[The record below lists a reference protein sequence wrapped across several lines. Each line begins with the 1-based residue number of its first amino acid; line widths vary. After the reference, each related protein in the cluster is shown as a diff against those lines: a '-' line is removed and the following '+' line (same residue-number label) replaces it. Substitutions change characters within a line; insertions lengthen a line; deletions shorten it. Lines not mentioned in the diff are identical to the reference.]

1 MSHSVASDSRLR
13 LLVGAAAIVVIA
25 GGLRSAAGV
34 IDPLLMAGV
43 VVSCVAPLQEQLRR
57 RGLTK
62 GWAMAVASISVVI
75 TLLAFVGLVGY
86 AAKALVDTVPRY
98 QERLTALIASGTTYL
113 DGYGIEM
120 SKSRVMA
127 MINPSK
133 LIALASEL
141 AQGLG
146 SALSEALLIVMLSIF
161 LLIESNTFWRKRS
174 ARQQSDEIPSVW
186 HHRFDAIANDV
197 QQYVNITL
205 FTGVIFAVGVWL
217 VMIALGTDL
226 PVLWSVVAL
235 VLSFVPGVG
244 FVLSMIPPVALT
256 LLEFGIPRSLVL
268 IAVFVVWNNVVDNV
282 IKPRYMKDGFDM
294 GPFVMFASLLVWA
307 FLLGPTGALLAVPL
321 TAAARRLVF
330 PTDVAS
336 SVPSSGASDAA

>member
-1 MSHSVASDSRLR
+1 MSHSVASDARLR
-13 LLVGAAAIVVIA
+13 FLLGAAAVVVIA

-43 VVSCVAPLQEQLRR
+43 VVACAAPLQEQLRR

-62 GWAMAVASISVVI
+62 GWAMAITSVSVVVA
-75 TLLAFVGLVGY
+75 LLAFVALVGY

-98 QERLTALIASGTTYL
+98 QERLTVLINSGTTYL

-120 SKSRVMA
+120 SKSRVLA

-133 LIALASEL
+133 LIALATEL

-146 SALSEALLIVMLSIF
+146 GALSEALLIVMLSIF
-161 LLIESNTFWRKRS
+161 LLIESNAFWRRRS
-174 ARQQSDEIPSVW
+174 TLRRSDEIPSVW
-186 HHRFDAIANDV
+186 HQRFDAIANDV

-205 FTGVIFAVGVWL
+205 LTGVLYAVGVWL

-226 PVLWSVVAL
+226 PVLWAVVAL
-235 VLSFVPGVG
+235 VLSFVPGIG

-256 LLEFGIPRSLVL
+256 LLEFGVPRALVL
-268 IAVFVVWNNVVDNV
+268 MAIFVVWNNVVDNV
-282 IKPRYMKDGFDM
+282 IKPRFMKDGFDM
-294 GPFVMFASLLVWA
+294 GPFVMFVSLLVWA

-321 TAAARRLVF
+321 NAATRRLV
-330 PTDVAS
+330 
-336 SVPSSGASDAA
+336 VPADAAAGGAVGDAT

>member
-1 MSHSVASDSRLR
+1 MSHSVASDARLR
-13 LLVGAAAIVVIA
+13 FLLGAAAVVVIA

-43 VVSCVAPLQEQLRR
+43 VVACAAPLQEQLRR

-62 GWAMAVASISVVI
+62 GWAMAITSVSVVVA
-75 TLLAFVGLVGY
+75 LLAFVALVGY

-98 QERLTALIASGTTYL
+98 QERLTVLINSGTTYL

-120 SKSRVMA
+120 SKSRVLA

-133 LIALASEL
+133 LIALATEL

-146 SALSEALLIVMLSIF
+146 GALSEALLIVMLSIF
-161 LLIESNTFWRKRS
+161 LLIESNAFWRRRS
-174 ARQQSDEIPSVW
+174 TLRRSDEIPSVW
-186 HHRFDAIANDV
+186 HQRFDAIANDV

-205 FTGVIFAVGVWL
+205 LTGVLYAVGVWL

-226 PVLWSVVAL
+226 PVLWAVVAL
-235 VLSFVPGVG
+235 VLSFVPGIG

-256 LLEFGIPRSLVL
+256 LLEFGVPRALVL
-268 IAVFVVWNNVVDNV
+268 MAIFVVWNNVVDNV
-282 IKPRYMKDGFDM
+282 IKPRFMKDGFDM
-294 GPFVMFASLLVWA
+294 GPFVMFVSLLVWA

-321 TAAARRLVF
+321 TAATRRLV
-330 PTDVAS
+330 
-336 SVPSSGASDAA
+336 VPADAAAGGAVGDAT

>member
-1 MSHSVASDSRLR
+1 MSHSVASDARLR
-13 LLVGAAAIVVIA
+13 FLLGAAAVVVIA

-43 VVSCVAPLQEQLRR
+43 VVACAAPLQEQLRR

-62 GWAMAVASISVVI
+62 GWAMAITSVSVVVA
-75 TLLAFVGLVGY
+75 LLAFVALVGY

-98 QERLTALIASGTTYL
+98 QERLTVLINSGTTYL

-120 SKSRVMA
+120 SKSRVLA

-133 LIALASEL
+133 LIALATEL

-146 SALSEALLIVMLSIF
+146 GALSEALLIVMLSIF
-161 LLIESNTFWRKRS
+161 LLIESNAFWRRRS
-174 ARQQSDEIPSVW
+174 TLRRSDEIPSVW
-186 HHRFDAIANDV
+186 HQRFDAIANDV

-205 FTGVIFAVGVWL
+205 LTGVLYAVGVWL

-226 PVLWSVVAL
+226 PVLWAVVAL
-235 VLSFVPGVG
+235 VLSFVPGIG

-256 LLEFGIPRSLVL
+256 LLEFGVPRALVL
-268 IAVFVVWNNVVDNV
+268 MAIFVVWNNVVDNV
-282 IKPRYMKDGFDM
+282 IKPRFMKDGFDM
-294 GPFVMFASLLVWA
+294 GPFVMFVSLLVWA

-321 TAAARRLVF
+321 TAATRRLVF
-330 PTDVAS
+330 PADAAAG
-336 SVPSSGASDAA
+336 GAVSDAT

>member
-1 MSHSVASDSRLR
+1 VASDARLR
-13 LLVGAAAIVVIA
+13 FLLGAAAVVVIA

-43 VVSCVAPLQEQLRR
+43 VVACAAPLQEQLRR

-62 GWAMAVASISVVI
+62 GWAMAITSVTVVVALV
-75 TLLAFVGLVGY
+75 AFVALVGY

-98 QERLTALIASGTTYL
+98 QERLTVLINSGTTYL

-120 SKSRVMA
+120 SKSRVLA

-133 LIALASEL
+133 LIALATEL

-146 SALSEALLIVMLSIF
+146 GALSEALLIVMLSIF
-161 LLIESNTFWRKRS
+161 LLIESNAFWRRRS
-174 ARQQSDEIPSVW
+174 TLRRSDEIPSVW
-186 HHRFDAIANDV
+186 HQRFDAIANDV

-205 FTGVIFAVGVWL
+205 FSGVLYAVGVWL

-226 PVLWSVVAL
+226 PVLWAVVAL

-256 LLEFGIPRSLVL
+256 LLEFGVPRALVL
-268 IAVFVVWNNVVDNV
+268 TAVFVVWNNVVDNV
-282 IKPRYMKDGFDM
+282 IKPRFMKDGFDM
-294 GPFVMFASLLVWA
+294 GPFVMFVSLLVWA

-321 TAAARRLVF
+321 TAATRRLVF
-330 PTDVAS
+330 PADAAAGDAV
-336 SVPSSGASDAA
+336 SDAT